1 MESHLVILS
10 NTRTKSKKNFRARS
24 FFLELLK
31 PRANLNAWRPL
42 LSSRRRPPEP
52 GSYPPMLSLRKWLIP
67 LLPFEL
73 PNLKSPVRSR
83 LRSYDS
89 TRTIGDAP
97 LVPASTL
104 FLESRENEAFAL
116 WRRLWTVEDEMVRQP
131 NAELAA
137 DMEKKSNPPFG
148 SYIGLFFA
156 IAMLGILGFSFFYET
171 GGGHV
176 LNRVKP
182 GMNPTEVAAILGVP
196 RSENRVR
203 DRLVQDW
210 HFADGSSV
218 EIVFQDGKLVSKSQR
233 QAGQALH

>member
-1 MESHLVILS
+1 
-10 NTRTKSKKNFRARS
+10 
-24 FFLELLK
+24 
-31 PRANLNAWRPL
+31 
-42 LSSRRRPPEP
+42 
-52 GSYPPMLSLRKWLIP
+52 
-67 LLPFEL
+67 
-73 PNLKSPVRSR
+73 
-83 LRSYDS
+83 
-89 TRTIGDAP
+89 
-97 LVPASTL
+97 
-104 FLESRENEAFAL
+104 
-116 WRRLWTVEDEMVRQP
+116 MVRQP

-156 IAMLGILGFSFFYET
+156 IAMFGILGFSFFYET

-196 RSENRVR
+196 RSENRAG

-218 EIVFQDGKLVSKSQR
+218 EVEFQDGKLVSKSER
-233 QAGQALH
+233 QAGH